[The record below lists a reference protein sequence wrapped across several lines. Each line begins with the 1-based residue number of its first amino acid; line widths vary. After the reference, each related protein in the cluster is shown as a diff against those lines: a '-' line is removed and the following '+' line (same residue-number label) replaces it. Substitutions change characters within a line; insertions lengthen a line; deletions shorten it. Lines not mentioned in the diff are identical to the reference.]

1 MSNNRNNSKKEIKL
15 SELTNI
21 IQELLEKNKQYEE
34 NIKSLNARV
43 FGVTKFNYIED
54 VSYGNLSDEVQRL
67 STVVESMI
75 YNNEKEYV
83 SNSRGERWGNNGY
96 IAKIKKRATNKK
108 KINEEKLKK
117 NNEKEPTW
125 QSNY

>member
-21 IQELLEKNKQYEE
+21 IQELLEKNKQYED
-34 NIKSLNARV
+34 NIESLNARV

-54 VSYGNLSDEVQRL
+54 VTYGNLSDEVERL
-67 STVVESMI
+67 STVVKSMI

-83 SNSRGERWGNNGY
+83 SNSRGKRFDNNGY
-96 IAKIKKRATNKK
+96 IAKIKKRASNKK
-108 KINEEKLKK
+108 KNNEEKLKK

>member
-67 STVVESMI
+67 STVVENMI

-108 KINEEKLKK
+108 KFNEEKLKK